1 MKTAVLHVMFNPV
14 TGPWSVIKT
23 LAMAQEAS
31 GEYAGVGIGLIT
43 DTRWPGDYEV
53 QWDGL
58 PLHRFRERLSGA
70 PYHVQYVKMC
80 LRKPPVAAWAEALGR
95 ETGADRVVV
104 HCHNAWVSGMYFPLG
119 ESTVPIIPVVT
130 YHGVNADFRGQPV
143 RGMFH
148 RWLAGR
154 VVAGG
159 GRLTSVDAENLNRAE
174 SVLGMKREWFT
185 VIPNGAPAVSGRA
198 GPGLRGGGGLVVGHV
213 GRLSDHKGWRIAF
226 EAVERVRASGRD
238 VRMVVAGGG
247 PDAGEVAELAG
258 RHGEWFRYLG
268 HVSDPQG
275 AVMPELDVMAMMSFQ
290 EGLPMSLI
298 ESFSVGL
305 PVLATNAGGI
315 REVIEDG
322 VNGMLLERTVEALA
336 GALLRVHDD
345 RELLRRLS
353 EGALASFEGK
363 YDVRR
368 IAEQYQRFYV
378 KSQTGANI

>member
-1 MKTAVLHVMFNPV
+1 MKIAVLHVMYNPF

-31 GEYAGVGIGLIT
+31 GEYAGVGIGLMT
-43 DTRWPGDYEV
+43 DPRWPRDYEV

-58 PLHRFRERLSGA
+58 PLHRFRERLRGA

-104 HCHNAWVSGMYFPLG
+104 HFHNAWVSGMYFPLG
-119 ESTVPIIPVVT
+119 KSDVPILPVVT

-185 VIPNGAPAVSGRA
+185 VIPNGAPAVSGRS
-198 GPGLRGGGGLVVGHV
+198 GPALRGGGGLVVGHV

-226 EAVERVRASGRD
+226 EAVELVRASGRD

-247 PDAGEVAELAG
+247 PDAGVVAELAE
-258 RHGEWFRYLG
+258 RHADWFRFLG
-268 HVSDPQG
+268 HVADPQG
-275 AVMPELDVMAMMSFQ
+275 AVMPELDVMAMMSLQ

-298 ESFSVGL
+298 EAFSVGL

-315 REVIEDG
+315 REVLEEG
-322 VNGMLLERTVEALA
+322 VNGMLLERSAEALA
-336 GALLRVHDD
+336 GALIRICDD
-345 RELLRRLS
+345 RGLLRRLS
-353 EGALASFEGK
+353 DGALGSFERS

-368 IAEQYQRFYV
+368 IAAQYHQFYAEYL
-378 KSQTGANI
+378 TGGQK

>member
-1 MKTAVLHVMFNPV
+1 MKTAVLHVAFNPV
-14 TGPWSVIKT
+14 TGPWSVMKT
-23 LAMAQEAS
+23 LAMAQEES

-43 DTRWPGDYEV
+43 DTRWPREYEV
-53 QWDGL
+53 QWDEL
-58 PLHRFRERLSGA
+58 PLNRFRERMRGA

-80 LRKPPVAAWAEALGR
+80 LRKPPVAAWAEAFAR
-95 ETGADRVVV
+95 ETGAGRVVV
-104 HCHNAWVSGMYFPLG
+104 HFHNAWVSGIYFPLG
-119 ESTVPIIPVVT
+119 RASVPILPVVT

-148 RWLAGR
+148 RWLASR
-154 VVAGG
+154 IVRGG
-159 GRLTSVDAENLNRAE
+159 ARLTSVDAENLNRAE

-198 GPGLRGGGGLVVGHV
+198 GPALRGGGGLVVGHV
-213 GRLSDHKGWRIAF
+213 GHLSDHKGWRIAF
-226 EAVERVRASGRD
+226 EAVELVRASGRD

-268 HVSDPQG
+268 HVADPQG

-298 ESFSVGL
+298 EAFSVGL

-315 REVIEDG
+315 REVLEDG
-322 VNGMLLERTVEALA
+322 VNGMLLERSAEALA
-336 GALLRVHDD
+336 DALIRICDE
-345 RELLRRLS
+345 RGLLRRLS
-353 EGALASFEGK
+353 DGALSSFERS
-363 YDVRR
+363 YDVKR
-368 IAEQYQRFYV
+368 IAEQYHQFYGE
-378 KSQTGANI
+378 SQSGSTA

>member
-1 MKTAVLHVMFNPV
+1 
-14 TGPWSVIKT
+14 
-23 LAMAQEAS
+23 
-31 GEYAGVGIGLIT
+31 
-43 DTRWPGDYEV
+43 
-53 QWDGL
+53 
-58 PLHRFRERLSGA
+58 
-70 PYHVQYVKMC
+70 
-80 LRKPPVAAWAEALGR
+80 
-95 ETGADRVVV
+95 
-104 HCHNAWVSGMYFPLG
+104 
-119 ESTVPIIPVVT
+119 
-130 YHGVNADFRGQPV
+130 
-143 RGMFH
+143 
-148 RWLAGR
+148 
-154 VVAGG
+154 
-159 GRLTSVDAENLNRAE
+159 
-174 SVLGMKREWFT
+174 
-185 VIPNGAPAVSGRA
+185 
-198 GPGLRGGGGLVVGHV
+198 
-213 GRLSDHKGWRIAF
+213 
-226 EAVERVRASGRD
+226 
-238 VRMVVAGGG
+238 MVVAGGG